1 MVGWS
6 VTCSVAALKS
16 NEEQIITGYP
26 IDGAMG
32 SSGGGRFRKL
42 SVVCLHNNG
51 IVARGILVTILHCG
65 TPEARLSAICIVSS
79 VGASLWKSVIYKQSV
94 LHCIHRC

>member
-1 MVGWS
+1 MEFYISPQSGQFYMINVLENQWLS
-6 VTCSVAALKS
+6 VTC

-32 SSGGGRFRKL
+32 ISGGGRVRKL

-51 IVARGILVTILHCG
+51 IVCEWHPGYYIALWDTQ
-65 TPEARLSAICIVSS
+65 TPPQCHLYC
-79 VGASLWKSVIYKQSV
+79 
-94 LHCIHRC
+94 